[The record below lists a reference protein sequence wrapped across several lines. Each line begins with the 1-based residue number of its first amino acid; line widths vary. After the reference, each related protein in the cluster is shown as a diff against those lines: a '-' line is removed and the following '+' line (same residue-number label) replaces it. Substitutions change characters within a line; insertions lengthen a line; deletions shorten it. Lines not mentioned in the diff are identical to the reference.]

1 MAYYGLK
8 EATKDIDAVLLTEKE
23 SELLVCSLLR
33 AGYHHLDTLILSGA
47 YRSMQASSTVENQ
60 DGFRWDV
67 FTKRVANTLSLTEPM
82 MKRGKG
88 IYEAGKLKLISLS
101 KEDIFLMK
109 GMTERELDL
118 EDMYILSMS
127 LLDYNVILKECE
139 LQSGMG
145 DMVWEAHLYT
155 KCEEFKKKY
164 GVAVPI
170 ERKLRLM
177 SERKITADAVYRLIS
192 GGAKDK
198 ETLMRVKGKL
208 AKRDVELGLE
218 VLIEKK
224 RIRLSRN
231 GKITIRRHQVS

>member
-8 EATKDIDAVLLTEKE
+8 EATKDIDVVLLTKEE

-33 AGYHHLDTLILSGA
+33 AGYHYLDGVLLSGA
-47 YRSMQASSTVENQ
+47 YRSMQSSSVVENE
-60 DGFRWDV
+60 DGFRWDI

-82 MKRGKG
+82 MKRGNR

-118 EDMYILSMS
+118 EDMYILSTS

-139 LQSGMG
+139 LQSNMC
-145 DMVWEAHLYT
+145 DIVWEAYLYT
-155 KCEEFKKKY
+155 KCEEFKEKY
-164 GVAVPI
+164 GFALPI
-170 ERKLRLM
+170 ARKLRLM
-177 SERKITADAVYRLIS
+177 SERKMAADAVYQLIR

-198 ETLMRVKGKL
+198 ETLMSVKGKL
-208 AKRDVELGLE
+208 ARRDVELGLE
-218 VLIEKK
+218 VLIGKK
-224 RIRLSRN
+224 RIRLSGSGR
-231 GKITIRRHQVS
+231 ISIERPPVS